1 MKIRFK
7 KKRLKYNL
15 ILGTFWLI
23 LGVSGVIF
31 DVTNFFVYG
40 YLLVGILQLGTY
52 FYENKN
58 QYLTIENGVIS
69 KNNLIAKKINL
80 NEIVGIKKFAG
91 DYILKTNSSELR
103 INTEFIDENSLK
115 ELNTFLENLNLEP
128 K

>member
-1 MKIRFK
+1 MTIRFK
-7 KKRLKYNL
+7 RKRLKYNL
-15 ILGTFWLI
+15 ILGILWLV
-23 LGVSGVIF
+23 LGISGVIL
-31 DVTNFFVYG
+31 DTTNFFVYG

-80 NEIVGIKKFAG
+80 NDIVGFKKFAG
-91 DYILKTNSSELR
+91 DYILKTDSSELK

-115 ELNTFLENLNLEP
+115 ELNTFLESLNLETT
-128 K
+128 